1 MGIRLIYIM
10 KPFRLFAMS
19 QEQKQKPLNPE
30 QLRQL
35 AELQSQQNAYTLQ
48 ISSGLTN
55 TATKHIMAMTDRHTR
70 VNKAKNKGQDNAKHN
85 LCLNVKTAK
94 VTIPTPSG
102 SFNIEVNVWVTSK
115 TSTGLNHKSQAREL
129 YDWLNIKETGLTFE
143 QFFAGIEERFAQAQ
157 KE

>member
-1 MGIRLIYIM
+1 
-10 KPFRLFAMS
+10 MS
-19 QEQKQKPLNPE
+19 QEQVKQKPLNPE

-35 AELQSQQNAYTLQ
+35 AELQQQQNAYTVA

-55 TATKHIMAMTDRHTR
+55 TATKHIMAMTDRHSR
-70 VNKAKNKGQDNAKHN
+70 VNKAKNKGMDNAKHN

-115 TSTGLNHKSQAREL
+115 SSTGLNHKSQAREL
-129 YDWLNIKETGLTFE
+129 YDWLNIKAIGLTFE
-143 QFFAGIEERFAQAQ
+143 EFFAGIEERFEEAQ
-157 KE
+157 KQ